1 MQIFGGILLVAA
13 MFVVVAFGSQWW
25 RTNEEINESRRT
37 VEGYLTLIEGLY
49 AYRSDNVSQWPSSF
63 SDLVPYL
70 PALKVDTVDDMQAGT
85 NGEGGRYSLVVSGS
99 NLTLTTTVTDESHAR
114 AVSRE
119 FGSNGS
125 YASVTGGY
133 TVSVAVPAP
142 GNITLMQQTLLTDGT
157 NKMQRPLWIEY
168 TVSTGD
174 TCTETGMAVDS
185 TGNLMRCDGGVW
197 QRY

>member
-1 MQIFGGILLVAA
+1 
-13 MFVVVAFGSQWW
+13 
-25 RTNEEINESRRT
+25 
-37 VEGYLTLIEGLY
+37 
-49 AYRSDNVSQWPSSF
+49 
-63 SDLVPYL
+63 
-70 PALKVDTVDDMQAGT
+70 MQAGT

-99 NLTLTTTVTDESHAR
+99 NLTLTTTVAEESHAR
-114 AVSRE
+114 AVTRE

-157 NKMQRPLWIEY
+157 NKMQRPLWIEN

-174 TCTETGMAVDS
+174 TCTGTGMAVDS